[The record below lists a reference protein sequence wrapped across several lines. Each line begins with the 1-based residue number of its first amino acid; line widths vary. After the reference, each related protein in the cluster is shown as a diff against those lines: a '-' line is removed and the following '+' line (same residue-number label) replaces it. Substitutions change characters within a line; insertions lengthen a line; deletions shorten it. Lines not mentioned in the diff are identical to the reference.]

1 MIFLIFI
8 GLMILAFA
16 VCLMRGNEDSAAG
29 WFITIIFASI
39 LPIFSYAFH
48 AQDLGTIRAQD
59 NVIAVYEQRVD
70 ILQET
75 LKTITTSNKTLL
87 NHDKPIT
94 SVVDNLSK
102 AVKELAEAK
111 AEKAEAK
118 VSIAQRKAGWMSFI
132 VKLAGE
138 E

>member
-1 MIFLIFI
+1 MIFLII
-8 GLMILAFA
+8 ISLLILAF
-16 VCLMRGNEDSAAG
+16 VICLIRGDIDNAAG
-29 WFITIIFASI
+29 WFMAIFIASI
-39 LPIFSYAFH
+39 IPLFSYGFH

-59 NVIAVYEQRVD
+59 NVIIVYEQRVD
-70 ILQET
+70 ILQKT
-75 LKTITTSNKTLL
+75 LKTITTSNKTIL

-111 AEKAEAK
+111 SEKAEAK

-132 VKLAGE
+132 VLLAGE